1 MYFRRLAG
9 FVFRQVFVAAIAPFA
24 VLGSIYPVA
33 ISAAEIDLIPTV
45 SMATCSSERAGR
57 GCSKALDGVVDGYP
71 TDPSKEWSAFG
82 TVGSWIHLDWAAPVS
97 INKVVL
103 HDRILS
109 TSQITAGFLNFS
121 DGSQVP
127 VSALLNDGAETIVS
141 FPARTVSWVQFD
153 ITQVSSGT
161 VNTGLAE
168 IRVFGSDGMGNR
180 APLIDSG
187 PTMSPSPVASGATAA
202 LSVSASDADN
212 DALSYEWSVS
222 TGSISGSGATV
233 TFVAPTVT
241 LDTLSTVSVTVRD
254 TSGTSVSA
262 SANVTIAAPS
272 TSTTEVD
279 YRNQV
284 SSAVCSTQRS
294 GRWCIQ
300 AIDGVVD
307 GYPSDPSKEW
317 SSSEKAGAWIQLNFA
332 SAVMVNQVMLHDRI
346 LQGSQ
351 NTQGLLS
358 FSDGTSLP
366 VGALPNDGAGLAVDF
381 SARAVTWLRYTV
393 TSVSS
398 STISS
403 GLAEIAPKFVPTGS
417 AGGDLFNEALFAF
430 PVVSAGAST
439 AEQAQDG
446 KTGVPGNGWVAA
458 AQGDALELHFDSV
471 KSISKIELADSVG
484 TDGQVT
490 LATVSFSDGSILN
503 VANLP
508 TNGAVTPVT
517 FAAKNVTW
525 MKVTLTGVL
534 GVNFGL
540 SEVAAYSVLNGQQVQ
555 ANERFANGAGEWSF
569 VDNTASPS
577 IAKWSVTASEV
588 MQQTVRNFAQ
598 TSDGFQ
604 LGTYAIWNT
613 ASFNGQSGH
622 GDMDLR
628 VRVRAMRSGKLE
640 TGVVGVMF
648 GYQDDNNYYRL
659 SLATHKGYR
668 KLEKRVN
675 GVFTQLAGSS
685 AAFEPNE
692 WNNVRILFMNGLIN
706 VYVDGQFALTAV
718 DTAFASG
725 KIGLWNSWTDNR
737 TEYDNLFVLSS
748 PSARSVVGL
757 SAPVEL
763 AVQSGLAVT
772 LMPRRAG
779 ALTISGYEL
788 VVDEGTALEQKRNV
802 GLTPSNQDLTFTFS
816 TIGTHT
822 FAVYGRNNQG
832 QRVGTPESSA
842 KIAGIGVGGL
852 KLVTLG
858 DSITTGMFDTIIED
872 DVSVDGRNASGGYQP
887 VLNDKLSQHYNLP
900 VSVIDDS
907 NPGDKAS
914 DGISKINSILARNG
928 TASALL
934 VMYGANDSSGS
945 LSTDPLVFKSQI
957 KQIVDA
963 VIADGKIGK
972 IFIGRTAPRLGKV
985 GQSNNIKAYNQRIA
999 QLVTEYAATQ
1009 PGKVFLG
1016 PDFYAYF
1023 STHQTEYDADGIH
1036 FNGVGYQSMGQL
1048 WYQVLQGKL

>member
-1 MYFRRLAG
+1 MYFRRL
-9 FVFRQVFVAAIAPFA
+9 VDSVLRQIFVAAVASFA
-24 VLGSIYPVA
+24 ALGWMFSGA
-33 ISAAEIDLIPTV
+33 ISAAEINLIPTV
-45 SMATCSSERAGR
+45 SAATCSSERAGR
-57 GCSKALDGVVDGYP
+57 GCAKALDGVVDGYP

-82 TVGSWIHLDWAAPVS
+82 TVGSWLRLTWATPVS
-97 INKVVL
+97 INKVIL

-127 VSALLNDGAETIVS
+127 VGALLNDGAESIVS

-153 ITQVSSGT
+153 VTQVSSGT

-168 IRVFGSDGMGNR
+168 IRAFGSDGVGNR
-180 APLIDSG
+180 APVIQSG
-187 PTMSPSPVASGATAA
+187 PTLSPSPVVSGATAT
-202 LSVSASDADN
+202 LSVSASDPDN
-212 DALSYEWSVS
+212 DALSYEWSAS
-222 TGSISGSGATV
+222 TGSISGSGASV
-233 TFVAPTVT
+233 TYVAPTVAA
-241 LDTLSTVSVTVRD
+241 DTLGTVSVTVRD
-254 TSGTSVSA
+254 TLGSSA
-262 SANVTIAAPS
+262 SASSNVTIAASS
-272 TSTTEVD
+272 TGTTEID
-279 YRNQV
+279 YRDQV
-284 SSAVCSTQRS
+284 ASAICSTQRS

-307 GYPSDPSKEW
+307 GYPTDPSKEW
-317 SSSEKAGAWIQLNFA
+317 SSSEKVGAWIQLNFA
-332 SAVMVNQVMLHDRI
+332 SAVTVNRVMLHDRI

-351 NTQGLLS
+351 NTQGMLS
-358 FSDGTSLP
+358 FSDGTSVP
-366 VGALPNDGAGLAVDF
+366 VGTLPNDGTGLAVDF
-381 SARAVTWLRYTV
+381 SVRAVTWLRYTV
-393 TSVSS
+393 TGVSS

-403 GLAEIAPKFVPTGS
+403 GLAEIAPMFVP
-417 AGGDLFNEALFAF
+417 AGGAGGVLFNEAFFAF
-430 PVVSAGAST
+430 PVVTAGAAT

-446 KTGVPGNGWVAA
+446 KTGVLGNGWVAA
-458 AQGDALELHFDSV
+458 GQGDRLELHFDGV
-471 KSISKIELADSVG
+471 KPISKIELADSIG

-490 LATVSFSDGSILN
+490 LATVSFSDGSSLN

-508 TNGAVTPVT
+508 TDGTVTPIN
-517 FAAKNVTW
+517 FATKNVTW
-525 MKVTLTGVL
+525 MKVTLAGVS

-540 SEVAAYSVLNGQQVQ
+540 SEVAAYSALNGQEVL
-555 ANERFANGAGEWSF
+555 ASERFANGAGGWSF

-577 IAKWSVTASEV
+577 TAKWSVSASEV

-604 LGTYAIWNT
+604 LGTYAVWNSVT
-613 ASFNGQSGH
+613 FNGQAGH

-628 VRVRAMRSGKLE
+628 VRVRALRSGKLE

-692 WNNVRILFMNGLIN
+692 WNNVRIVFMNGMIN
-706 VYVDGQFALTAV
+706 VYIDGEFALTAV
-718 DTAFASG
+718 DTTFSGG

-737 TEYDNLFVLSS
+737 TEYDNLFVLSA
-748 PSARSVVGL
+748 PGNRSIVGL
-757 SAPVEL
+757 TAPVEL

-772 LMPRRAG
+772 MMPKRVG

-788 VVDEGTALEQKRNV
+788 VVDEGTGLELKRNV
-802 GLTPSNQDLTFTFS
+802 GLTPSNQDVTFTFS
-816 TIGTHT
+816 SAGTHS
-822 FAVYGRNNQG
+822 FAVYGRNSQG
-832 QRVGTPESSA
+832 QRVGTPETTA
-842 KIAGIGVGGL
+842 KIRGIGVGGL

-887 VLNDKLSQHYNLP
+887 ILNDKLSQLYSVP

-907 NPGDKAS
+907 NPGDKAT

-928 TASALL
+928 NATALL
-934 VMYGANDSSGS
+934 LMYGANDSSGS
-945 LSTDPLVFKSQI
+945 LSTDPLTFKSQI

-972 IFIGRTAPRLGKV
+972 IFIGRTAPRLGRV

-999 QLVTEYAATQ
+999 QLVNEYAATQ

-1016 PDFYAYF
+1016 PDFYSYF

-1036 FNGVGYQSMGQL
+1036 FNGVGYQSMGEL
-1048 WYQVLQGKL
+1048 WYQVLQGLL